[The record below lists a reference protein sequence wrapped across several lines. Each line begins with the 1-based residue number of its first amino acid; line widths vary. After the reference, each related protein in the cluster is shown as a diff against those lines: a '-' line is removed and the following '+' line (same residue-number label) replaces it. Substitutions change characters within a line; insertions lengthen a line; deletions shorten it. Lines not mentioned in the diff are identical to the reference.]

1 MSEDRK
7 PHVVIVG
14 AGPGGLTCA
23 MMLANRGL
31 RVTVLEAKAQVGG
44 RNAAIRLGPYTFD
57 TGPTFL
63 MLRQILDEVFE
74 ESGAAT
80 AEVLGVRALDPMY
93 HLVFRDKVLKVTP
106 DHARMRQEIERVF
119 PGKGAC
125 YDRFLV
131 QEKQRFKRLYPCL
144 QKSYHRF
151 RTLFHPDMIRAL
163 PHLSL
168 GRSLYD
174 VVFGLFGDEEL
185 ALSFTFQ
192 SKYLGMSPWD
202 CPGLFAMI
210 PYIEHGLG
218 IFHVTG
224 GLSRISDAM
233 AEVAVRRGATIRCS
247 APVKR
252 VIVKSGRACGVEL
265 ESGERIE
272 ADDVVLNADFGHAM
286 THLFEPGVLK
296 KYTPANLSRK
306 KLSCSTYMLY
316 LGTDRKWDLPH
327 HSIYFAHDYRAN
339 VDGIFQG
346 KMPGEDISFYV
357 RNASATDPTLAP
369 AGHSAIYVLVPVPNT
384 RSGIDWSRQGRFR
397 ETVLNALEQRA
408 GMAGLRGSIR
418 EEKILAPDDWKH
430 EYGVFEGATFNLAH
444 NIGQMLYFRPRNQF
458 EEVGNCYLAG
468 GGTHPGSG
476 LPTIYESGRIA
487 ANLISKK
494 HRLDFV
500 SKNLEI

>member
-1 MSEDRK
+1 MSEQKK

-23 MMLANRGL
+23 MMLAYRGL
-31 RVTVLEAKAQVGG
+31 QVTVLEAKAQVGG

-74 ESGAAT
+74 EAGAAT
-80 AEVLGVRALDPMY
+80 AEYLDVRPLDPMY
-93 HLVFRDKVLKVTP
+93 HLVFRDKILKVTP
-106 DHARMRQEIERVF
+106 DHERMRQEIERVF
-119 PGKGAC
+119 PGKGSR
-125 YDRFLV
+125 YDRFLD

-151 RTLFHPDMIRAL
+151 RTLFHPDMLRAL
-163 PHLSL
+163 PRLSL
-168 GRSLYD
+168 GRSLFD
-174 VVFGLFGDEEL
+174 VVDGLFGDEQL

-218 IFHVTG
+218 IFHVAG

-233 AEVAVRRGATIRCS
+233 AQVAARRGAVIRCS

-252 VIVKSGRACGVEL
+252 VIVESGRTCGVEL
-265 ESGERIE
+265 AGGERIE
-272 ADDVVLNADFGHAM
+272 ADEVVLNADFGQAM

-296 KYTPANLSRK
+296 KYTPANLAGK

-316 LGTDRKWDLPH
+316 LGTDRQWDLPH
-327 HSIYFAHDYRAN
+327 HAIYFAPDYRAN
-339 VDGIFQG
+339 VAGIFERR
-346 KMPGEDISFYV
+346 MPTDNISFYV

-369 AGHSAIYVLVPVPNT
+369 AGHSAVYVLVPVPNA
-384 RSGIDWSRQGRFR
+384 RSGIDWSRQGGFR
-397 ETVLNALEQRA
+397 ETVLDALEGRA
-408 GMAGLRGSIR
+408 GMAGLRASIR
-418 EEKILAPDDWKH
+418 EEKILTPDDWKG
-430 EYGVFEGATFNLAH
+430 EYGVYEGATFNLAH
-444 NIGQMLYFRPRNQF
+444 NVGQMLYFRPRNQF
-458 EEVGNCYLAG
+458 EEVGNCYLVG

>member
-1 MSEDRK
+1 MSEQKK
-7 PHVVIVG
+7 PHVAIVG

-23 MMLANRGL
+23 MMLAYRGL
-31 RVTVLEAKAQVGG
+31 RVTVLEAQAQVGG
-44 RNAAIRLGPYTFD
+44 RNAAIRLGPYAFD
-57 TGPTFL
+57 IGPTFL

-74 ESGAAT
+74 ESGATT
-80 AEVLGVRALDPMY
+80 AEMLDVRALDPMY
-93 HLVFRDKVLKVTP
+93 HLVFPAKTLKVTP
-106 DHARMRQEIERVF
+106 DHERMRQEIERVF
-119 PGKGAC
+119 PGKGAR

-131 QEKQRFKRLYPCL
+131 QEKERFQRLYPCL

-151 RTLFHPDMIRAL
+151 RTLFHPDMLRAL

-168 GRSLYD
+168 GRSLFD
-174 VVFGLFGDEEL
+174 VVYGLFGDEQL

-218 IFHVTG
+218 IYHVTG

-233 AEVAVRRGATIRCS
+233 AQVATRRGAVIRCS

-252 VIVKSGRACGVEL
+252 VLVKSGRACGVEL
-265 ESGERIE
+265 AGGERID
-272 ADDVVLNADFGHAM
+272 ADEVVLNADFGHAM

-296 KYTPANLSRK
+296 KYTPGNLARK

-316 LGTDRKWDLPH
+316 LGTDRQWNLPH
-327 HSIYFAHDYRAN
+327 HAIYFASDYRAN
-339 VDGIFQG
+339 VAGIFEG
-346 KMPGEDISFYV
+346 RMPTDNISFYV

-369 AGHSAIYVLVPVPNT
+369 AGHSAVYVLVPVPNA
-384 RSGIDWSRQGRFR
+384 RSGIDWSRQGGFR
-397 ETVLNALEQRA
+397 ETVLAALEQRA
-408 GMAGLRGSIR
+408 GMTGLRGSIR
-418 EEKILAPDDWKH
+418 EEKILTPDDWKS
-430 EYGVFEGATFNLAH
+430 EYGVYEGATFNLAH
-444 NIGQMLYFRPRNQF
+444 NVGQMLYFRPRNQF
-458 EEVGNCYLAG
+458 EEVGNCYLVG

-494 HRLDFV
+494 HHLDFV
-500 SKNLEI
+500 SNNLEI

>member
-1 MSEDRK
+1 MSEQKK
-7 PHVVIVG
+7 PQVVIVG
-14 AGPGGLTCA
+14 AGPGGLACA
-23 MMLANRGL
+23 MMLARRGL

-44 RNAAIRLGPYTFD
+44 RNAALRLGPYTFD
-57 TGPTFL
+57 IGPTFL

-74 ESGAAT
+74 ESGATT
-80 AEVLGVRALDPMY
+80 AEVLDVRPLDPMY
-93 HLVFRDKVLKVTP
+93 HLVFRDKTLKITP
-106 DHARMRQEIERVF
+106 DHERMRQEIERVF
-119 PGKGAC
+119 PGKGDR

-131 QEKQRFKRLYPCL
+131 QEKERFKRLYPCL

-151 RTLFHPDMIRAL
+151 RTLFHPDMLRAL

-168 GRSLYD
+168 GRSLFD
-174 VVFGLFGDEEL
+174 VVYGLFGDEQL

-218 IFHVTG
+218 IFHVVG

-233 AEVAVRRGATIRCS
+233 AQVAARHGATIRCS
-247 APVKR
+247 APVRR
-252 VIVKSGRACGVEL
+252 VLVESGRACGVEL
-265 ESGERIE
+265 AGGERIE
-272 ADDVVLNADFGHAM
+272 ADEVVLNADFGHAM
-286 THLFEPGVLK
+286 AHLFEPGVLK
-296 KYTPANLSRK
+296 KYTPANLARK

-316 LGTDRKWDLPH
+316 LGTDRQWDLPH
-327 HSIYFAHDYRAN
+327 HAIYFAPDYRAN
-339 VDGIFQG
+339 VAGIFAG
-346 KMPGEDISFYV
+346 RMPTDNISFYV

-369 AGHSAIYVLVPVPNT
+369 AGHSAVYVLVPVPNA
-384 RSGIDWSRQGRFR
+384 RSGIDWSRQGGFR
-397 ETVLNALEQRA
+397 ETVLTALEQRA

-418 EEKILAPDDWKH
+418 EEKILTPDDWKS

-444 NIGQMLYFRPRNQF
+444 NVGQMLYFRPRNQF
-458 EEVGNCYLAG
+458 EEVGNCYLVG

-500 SKNLEI
+500 SRNLEI

>member
-1 MSEDRK
+1 MSETSK
-7 PHVVIVG
+7 PHVAIVG

-23 MMLANRGL
+23 MLLAYRGFQ
-31 RVTVLEAKAQVGG
+31 VTVLEAQPQVGG

-57 TGPTFL
+57 IGPTFL

-80 AEVLGVRALDPMY
+80 AELLDVRALDPMY
-93 HLVFRDKVLKVTP
+93 HLVFRDKTLKVSP
-106 DHARMRQEIERVF
+106 DHERMKREIERVF
-119 PGKGAC
+119 PGKGAR
-125 YDRFLV
+125 YDRFLA

-151 RTLFHPDMIRAL
+151 RTLFHPDMLRAL

-168 GRSLYD
+168 GRSLFD
-174 VVFGLFGDEEL
+174 VVYGLFGDEDL

-192 SKYLGMSPWD
+192 SKYLGMSPWE

-218 IFHVTG
+218 IYHVVG

-233 AEVAVRRGATIRCS
+233 AAVAARHGAVIRCS

-252 VIVKSGRACGVEL
+252 SIVKAGRACGVEL

-272 ADDVVLNADFGHAM
+272 ADEVVLNADFGHAM

-296 KYTPANLSRK
+296 KYAPANLARK
-306 KLSCSTYMLY
+306 KISCSTYMLY
-316 LGTDRKWDLPH
+316 LGTDRTWDLPH
-327 HSIYFAHDYRAN
+327 HGIYFAPDYRAN
-339 VDGIFQG
+339 VAGIFAG
-346 KMPGEDISFYV
+346 RMLSDNISFYV

-369 AGHSAIYVLVPVPNT
+369 PGHSAVYVLVPAPNT
-384 RSGIDWSRQGRFR
+384 RSGIDWSRQGGFR
-397 ETVLNALEQRA
+397 ETVLDALERRA
-408 GMAGLRGSIR
+408 GMTGLRGSIR
-418 EEKILAPDDWKH
+418 AEKILTPDDWKR
-430 EYGVFEGATFNLAH
+430 EYAVYDGATFNLAH
-444 NIGQMLYFRPRNQF
+444 NVGQMLYFRPRNQF

-494 HRLDFV
+494 HRVAFV
-500 SKNLEI
+500 SKNLEV